1 MSNQAV
7 YSCAALSV
15 LPPRIAKPLER
26 LLNIGHLDEITL
38 QTVIDAAGL
47 AGDYNKALGFT
58 SSYLFMRSKGVPVGD
73 VIAMSKLYNRKV
85 KLDWSM
91 KRWQTEHE
99 KLSRV
104 ASLNVL
110 SDKKTVY
117 DVSFFENNILESFPG
132 YLIKTSRRLGMEGL
146 RQRHCVASYE
156 SRILQGATA
165 IASVFVDQTRWTVE
179 LLKTSNEAIPISIGQ
194 IKTKFND
201 IADKA
206 VRSKVYQMLGIATPN
221 HVPERSASDEQSLRE
236 TNLARIIHV
245 LRSLNVTDVEVCF
258 AGCGDS
264 GSIHEI
270 NITPSPE
277 GEHKITL
284 LTNKRD
290 YHEGVWIVVE
300 EDVELSLDDAIHEVV
315 YDYLEMTGVNWADGD
330 GGQGKF
336 NINFNNGTFDLDVEE
351 NYTEITTGYANEW
364 SFDELP
370 IANN

>member
-1 MSNQAV
+1 MNNQPIYV
-7 YSCAALSV
+7 CAALSV
-15 LPPRIAKPLER
+15 LPPKVAKALER
-26 LLNIGHLDEITL
+26 LLTIGHLDEITL

-47 AGDYNKALGFT
+47 AGDYNKVLWFT
-58 SSYLFMRSKGVPVGD
+58 SSYLFMRSKGIPVGD
-73 VIAMSKLYNRKV
+73 VIAMSKQHNRKV
-85 KLDWSM
+85 KLDWSI

-99 KLSRV
+99 KLSRM
-104 ASLNVL
+104 ASLKVL
-110 SDKKTVY
+110 SDKNSVY
-117 DVSFFENNILESFPG
+117 DVSFFENNILEDFSG

-156 SRILQGATA
+156 SRILQGVTA
-165 IASVFVDQTRWTVE
+165 IASVFVNQTRWTVE

-201 IADKA
+201 VADKT
-206 VRSKVYQMLGIATPN
+206 VRSKVYEILGIAKPN
-221 HVPERSASDEQSLRE
+221 HAPERSDNDERSLRE
-236 TNLARIIHV
+236 TNLARIINV
-245 LRSLNVTDVEVCF
+245 LRNLGVTDVEVCF

-284 LTNKRD
+284 LTSKRD
-290 YHEGVWIVVE
+290 YHEGTWLVTE

-315 YDYLEMTGVNWADGD
+315 YDYLEMTGVNWAEGD

-336 NINFNNGTFDLDVEE
+336 LINFNSGTFDLDVEQ
-351 NYTEITTGYANEW
+351 NYTEITTGFANEW
-364 SFDELP
+364 SFNELP